1 VAKPDALLDT
11 CCILNLCAVD
21 EPQAVL
27 SQLPFR
33 LFITAS
39 VEAEQ
44 ISIRPSPD
52 AKRHERRKIDLTPC
66 ISSGVLQ
73 RCKPETAEE
82 RNFYVKLALE
92 VDDGEAM
99 TLAIAATR
107 QWAIATDDTAARSVA
122 RRLGLTMY
130 STPQLLRLWA
140 VRTKADYQQIRVA
153 IARIELLARYVPN
166 PAMPDADWWIK
177 HRQS

>member
-1 VAKPDALLDT
+1 VAKPDTLLDT

-44 ISIRPSPD
+44 ISIRPSPQ
-52 AKRHERRKIDLTPC
+52 AKRHERRRIDLTPC
-66 ISSGVLQ
+66 VTSGVLD

-82 RNFYVKLALE
+82 RNLYVELALE

-107 QWAIATDDTAARSVA
+107 RWAIATDDTAARNVA
-122 RRLGLTMY
+122 KRLGLTMY
-130 STPQLLRLWA
+130 ATPQLLRLWA
-140 VRTKADYQQIRVA
+140 ARTKADHQRIHVA
-153 IARIELLARYVPN
+153 ITRIESMARYVPN

-177 HRQS
+177 HR